1 MNAKCCKCN
10 FCVIMPRFM
19 AMFGGR
25 YVVSVRRA
33 SERRRGVSRRS
44 FCLMIVVVV
53 DLVDNVVALVV
64 GSNDDDCGDNIGLV
78 VVEVV

>member
-1 MNAKCCKCN
+1 
-10 FCVIMPRFM
+10 MPRFM
-19 AMFGGR
+19 AMFCGR

-44 FCLMIVVVV
+44 LCLMIVVV

-64 GSNDDDCGDNIGLV
+64 GSNDDDCGDDI
-78 VVEVV
+78 

>member
-1 MNAKCCKCN
+1 
-10 FCVIMPRFM
+10 MPRFM

-53 DLVDNVVALVV
+53 DLVDNVIALVV
-64 GSNDDDCGDNIGLV
+64 GSINDDACGDIDIGLV
-78 VVEVV
+78 VVMVV